1 MHVYV
6 YVILIITDKCF
17 TAQVRFT
24 SFYNIVALLIHLCQ
38 GFYNVFSPLYLFH
51 FVAMLYQLVIVL
63 YNYTIQFYCCQIYTA
78 SGKK

>member
-1 MHVYV
+1 MLHSTSQIYLV
-6 YVILIITDKCF
+6 LQHCGIIDSF
-17 TAQVRFT
+17 VPRFLQRI
-24 SFYNIVALLIHLCQ
+24 FPFI
-38 GFYNVFSPLYLFH
+38 LFH